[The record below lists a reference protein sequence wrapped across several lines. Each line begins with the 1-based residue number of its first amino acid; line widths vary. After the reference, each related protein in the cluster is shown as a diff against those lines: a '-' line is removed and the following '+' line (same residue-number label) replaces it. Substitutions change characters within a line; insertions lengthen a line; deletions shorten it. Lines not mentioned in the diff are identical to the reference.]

1 MEFHATV
8 TGSEDKRMSSLALA
22 LQGLAHLCWN
32 FKHNLKAV
40 VRVWTASMEGY
51 YGVARLRLSYQ
62 SDHVA

>member
-1 MEFHATV
+1 MECHATV

-22 LQGLAHLCWN
+22 LQGLGHLCWN

-40 VRVWTASMEGY
+40 VRVWKYGGALWCREASPF
-51 YGVARLRLSYQ
+51 AYQ